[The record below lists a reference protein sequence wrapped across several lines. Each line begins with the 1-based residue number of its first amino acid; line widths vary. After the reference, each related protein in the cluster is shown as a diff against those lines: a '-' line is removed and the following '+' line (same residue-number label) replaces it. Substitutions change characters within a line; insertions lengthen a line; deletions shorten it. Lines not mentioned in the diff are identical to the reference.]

1 MALETYKKKI
11 EAYVKDKM
19 SNTKSIESSK
29 GLLSPKE
36 PISKQSMGTNM
47 DQDPVKTVG
56 ELVYAIRQK
65 RMELI
70 SKRSKK

>member
-11 EAYVKDKM
+11 ESYVKDKM
-19 SNTKSIESSK
+19 SSAKSTESSK
-29 GLLSPKE
+29 GLLAPKE
-36 PISKQSMGTNM
+36 PMTKQPKGTGV
-47 DQDPVKTVG
+47 DQDPVTTVG

-65 RMELI
+65 RMELL